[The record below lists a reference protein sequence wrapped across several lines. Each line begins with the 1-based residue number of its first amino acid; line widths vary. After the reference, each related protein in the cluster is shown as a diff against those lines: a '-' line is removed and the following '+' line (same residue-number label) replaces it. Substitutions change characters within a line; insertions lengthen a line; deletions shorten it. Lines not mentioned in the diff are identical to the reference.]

1 MAERSSKVQQELASI
16 RDTIE
21 SIWVAIVL
29 AFVLRG
35 FVIEAF
41 VIPTGSMAPRLY
53 GEHLNLRCKACGYEY
68 GFGWSGEQ
76 DRAAGGRRSNRGAP
90 GWRGGTRTN
99 DARAPGGAKCPSC
112 GHDQPRVGPLA
123 GGDRV
128 LVMKYLYRFREPE
141 PWDVV
146 VFKNPQDN
154 RQNYIKRLIGL
165 PGETIEIV
173 HGDIFV
179 SRDGGRTFRIRR
191 KEKAKVQRAMWHVV
205 YDNDYRPDPRAFAEA
220 NSGREESDR
229 IAPPGWKAVGPGAD
243 RWNLPGLYGRRFAFR
258 GGPDETEAELVF
270 RAREDTFLPRYGY
283 NPALD
288 PTRDF
293 EPNVDVLNDLKL
305 EVVYFPD
312 AEDSRLALTLS
323 SFEHVFRGEIGAD
336 GRARLRCRLDGPG
349 ARWKPLA
356 PPASIGALRP
366 GRGHKVALTNV
377 DFRVTLWLD
386 DRPIL
391 VSRDRTPDTPVGD
404 RTKYPMDY
412 RLLKQRL
419 ERARAQVGA
428 VKVPQPKVKIAA
440 AGGPCRLRHVGLMR
454 DVYYTSPKFQ
464 HDPASGPDGDFARGS
479 GVQQGQPG
487 WGVDGHPITLEK
499 DDDHPDLD
507 QFFVLGDNSPSSL
520 DGRLWTSAAVTLRLT
535 DKKTGERVYQ
545 LGTVPRYSL
554 IGKAIFVYW
563 PAGFCI
569 PGLPRLPILPNVGSM
584 RLIR

>member
-1 MAERSSKVQQELASI
+1 MVMAPMAERSSKVQQELASI

-53 GEHLNLRCKACGYEY
+53 GEHLDLRCKACGYEY
-68 GFGWSGEQ
+68 GFGWSSEQ
-76 DRAAGGRRSNRGAP
+76 DRAAGGWLSNRGASD
-90 GWRGGTRTN
+90 WRGGGG
-99 DARAPGGAKCPSC
+99 PGGAECPNC
-112 GHDQPRVGPLA
+112 GHDRPQDGSPS

-191 KEKAKVQRAMWHVV
+191 KEKPKVQRAMWHVV
-205 YDNDYRPDPRAFAEA
+205 FDNDYQPSAQAFAEA
-220 NSGREESDR
+220 NRGREASGR
-229 IAPPGWKAVGPGAD
+229 IAPPDWKPVGPGSEA
-243 RWNLPGLYGRRFAFR
+243 WELTGLYGRRFAFR
-258 GGPDETEAELVF
+258 GSPADAEAEIAF
-270 RAREDTFLPRYGY
+270 QAREDTFLPRYGY
-283 NPALD
+283 NPRLQAG
-288 PTRDF
+288 RDY
-293 EPNVDVLNDLKL
+293 EPDVDVISDLKL
-305 EVVYFPD
+305 EAVYFPD
-312 AEDSRLALTLS
+312 AADSRLALTLS

-336 GRARLRCRLDGPG
+336 GRARLLYRPDEAG
-349 ARWKPLA
+349 AEWAPLA
-356 PPASIGALRP
+356 PPAAGEALRC
-366 GRGHKVALTNV
+366 GSGHRVALTHV
-377 DFRVTLWLD
+377 DFRVTLWLNG
-386 DRPIL
+386 RPVL

-404 RTKYPMDY
+404 RRSYPMDY
-412 RLLKQRL
+412 RLLKRRL
-419 ERARAQVGA
+419 EKARARVGG

-440 AGGPCRLRHVGLMR
+440 AGGPCRLGHVRIMR
-454 DVYYTSPKFQ
+454 DVYYTAPKLP
-464 HDPASGPDGDFARGS
+464 HDPASGPDGDFARS
-479 GVQQGQPG
+479 LGVQQGQPG
-487 WGVDGHPITLEK
+487 WGVEGHPITLARY
-499 DDDHPDLD
+499 DDRPDLD
-507 QFFVLGDNSPSSL
+507 EFFVLGDNSPSSL
-520 DGRLWTSAAVTLRLT
+520 DGRLWTSAAVTLRLY
-535 DKKTGERVYQ
+535 DEDGERVYK

-563 PAGFCI
+563 PAGFCL
-569 PGLPRLPILPNVGSM
+569 PGLPRLPILPNVGRM